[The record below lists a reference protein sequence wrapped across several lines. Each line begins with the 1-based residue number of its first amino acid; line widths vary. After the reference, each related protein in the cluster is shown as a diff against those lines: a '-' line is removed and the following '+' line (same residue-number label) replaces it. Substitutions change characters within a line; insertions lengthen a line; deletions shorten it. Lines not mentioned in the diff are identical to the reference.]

1 MDYQYLRPTFLK
13 IKFYIDKISYI
24 FIMVELNILLNFI
37 GMIFEAF
44 IITFAAVLLI
54 LILKKYRIKRH
65 KLTRLLLI
73 IFINYFIAIVFSWIS
88 KIFVVLQ
95 LDVVQDGS
103 IAAWLYK
110 LIEDF
115 RLSEFFVTIA
125 IFLSYIL
132 KVNVFEKGYNTVQKY
147 VMIIY
152 GIFSSVYILII
163 YEDDNTLLDIIAFLI
178 VFIYMVMVYAP
189 FLRRSIESYRAV
201 EEKTYK
207 QAFLSLAIMSV
218 SFMLI
223 FLSFAI
229 DRLFIFLGSL
239 GFTFFYYLAW
249 ISAIIGIFG
258 AYYGYIR
265 PKSRE

>member
-1 MDYQYLRPTFLK
+1 
-13 IKFYIDKISYI
+13 
-24 FIMVELNILLNFI
+24 MVELNILLNFI
-37 GMIFEAF
+37 GMIFETF
-44 IITFAAVLLI
+44 IIIIAAVLLL
-54 LILKKYRIKRH
+54 LILKKYFIKRH
-65 KLTRLLLI
+65 NLTRLLLL

-88 KIFVVLQ
+88 KIFVVLE
-95 LDVVQDGS
+95 LNMVQDGS
-103 IAAWLYK
+103 VVAWIYNM
-110 LIEDF
+110 ISDF
-115 RLSEFFVTIA
+115 RVSELFVTFA
-125 IFLSYIL
+125 ILLSYIL
-132 KVNVFEKGYNTVQKY
+132 KVNVFEKGYNKVQKY
-147 VMIIY
+147 VILIY
-152 GIFSSVYILII
+152 GIFSCIYVLII
-163 YEDDNTLLDIIAFLI
+163 YENGNTLLDIIAFLI

-207 QAFLSLAIMSV
+207 KAFLSLAIMSV

-239 GFTFFYYLAW
+239 GFTSFYYLGW

>member
-1 MDYQYLRPTFLK
+1 
-13 IKFYIDKISYI
+13 
-24 FIMVELNILLNFI
+24 
-37 GMIFEAF
+37 MIFEAF
-44 IITFAAVLLI
+44 IIIFAAILLL
-54 LILKKYRIKRH
+54 LILKKYFIKRH
-65 KLTRLLLI
+65 KLTKLLLI
-73 IFINYFIAIVFSWIS
+73 IFINYFAAIVFSWIS

-103 IAAWLYK
+103 IGTWIYK

-115 RLSEFFVTIA
+115 RLSEFFVIIA

-132 KVNVFEKGYNTVQKY
+132 KVNVFEKGYNTAQKY

-152 GIFSSVYILII
+152 GIFSSLYILII
-163 YEDDNTLLDIIAFLI
+163 YEDNNTLLDIIAFLI

-201 EEKTYK
+201 KEKNYK

-223 FLSFAI
+223 FLNFAI
-229 DRLFIFLGSL
+229 DRIFIFLGSP
-239 GFTFFYYLAW
+239 GFTAFYFLAW
-249 ISAIIGIFG
+249 SFALVGIFG
-258 AYYGYIR
+258 AYFGYIR